1 VAPTSPPRPIA
12 QSPEPPAARTALDG
26 LRKQVLAARDEAA
39 RADTDRLAPSEF
51 AAATQKMREG
61 DAALDQ
67 QDVAKAQ
74 QRYREALEGY
84 GVARAEANRTAA
96 LTKSLIE
103 TRVVASQA
111 ADARRAAELVDAPRR
126 AAALWA
132 KASSAQGKAEE
143 ALKQGE
149 FSQAQILFVEAEKAY
164 RAAKTAA
171 EGEDRRR

>member
-1 VAPTSPPRPIA
+1 
-12 QSPEPPAARTALDG
+12 
-26 LRKQVLAARDEAA
+26 
-39 RADTDRLAPSEF
+39 
-51 AAATQKMREG
+51 MREG

-67 QDVAKAQ
+67 QDMAKAQ

-84 GVARAEANRTAA
+84 GLARAEANRTAA
-96 LTKSLIE
+96 LTKTLIE

-126 AAALWA
+126 APALWV
-132 KASSAQGKAEE
+132 KASSAQGKAED

-149 FSQAQILFVEAEKAY
+149 FGQAQILFVEAEKAY